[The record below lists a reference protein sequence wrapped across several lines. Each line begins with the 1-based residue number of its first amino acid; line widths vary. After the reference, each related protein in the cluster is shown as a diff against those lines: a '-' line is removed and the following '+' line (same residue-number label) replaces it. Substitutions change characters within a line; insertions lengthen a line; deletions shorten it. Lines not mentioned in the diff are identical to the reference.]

1 MRHAKSSWKFPELD
15 DHDRPLNKRGKR
27 DAPLMADILKEKKI
41 IPDLILS
48 STAVRALKYAE
59 ILADKLDYGKKNIKA
74 SRDYYFADLNEI
86 IKIIRSVSNNYNNVF
101 FIGHNP
107 EITYLANFLSGKD
120 VNNIPT
126 SGVFGLKYDINDW
139 SELDENN
146 GKFNLFYYPKLF
158 LK

>member
-1 MRHAKSSWKFPELD
+1 
-15 DHDRPLNKRGKR
+15 
-27 DAPLMADILKEKKI
+27 MAEILKENEI
-41 IPDLILS
+41 FPDIILS

-59 ILADKLDYGKKNIKA
+59 TLADKLDYGKKNIIA

-86 IKIIRSVSNNYNNVF
+86 LNVF
-101 FIGHNP
+101 RSISKKYNTVFFVGHNP

-126 SGVFGLKYDINDW
+126 SGVFGLKYDISDW
-139 SELDENN
+139 TELNEEN

-158 LK
+158 LDK

>member
-1 MRHAKSSWKFPELD
+1 
-15 DHDRPLNKRGKR
+15 
-27 DAPLMADILKEKKI
+27 MAEILKGKKI
-41 IPDLILS
+41 FPDLILS

-59 ILADKLDYGKKNIKA
+59 ILADKLNYGKENVKA

-86 IKIIRSVSNNYNNVF
+86 ISALRSVSNNYNSIF

-107 EITYLANFLSGKD
+107 EITYLANFLSGND

-126 SGVFGLKYDINDW
+126 SGVFGLKYDIKNW
-139 SELDENN
+139 TELDENN

-158 LK
+158 LDK